1 MVIFQSLDKKIPS
14 SHEISLDHGS
24 KAVRRSLVILCKA
37 VLIYGV
43 NQMVVTIKKGCLSY
57 GIFIKTGITSR
68 TIDVA
73 YVKHNVT
80 VFLLN

>member
-37 VLIYGV
+37 VLIYVV
-43 NQMVVTIKKGCLSY
+43 NQMVVTIKKDAY
-57 GIFIKTGITSR
+57 GIFIKTGITSW

>member
-37 VLIYGV
+37 LLIYGV
-43 NQMVVTIKKGCLSY
+43 NQMVVTIKKKDAY

>member
-37 VLIYGV
+37 LLIYGV
-43 NQMVVTIKKGCLSY
+43 NQMVVTIKKRMLMAFLSKHEKHH
-57 GIFIKTGITSR
+57 GQCN
-68 TIDVA
+68 A
-73 YVKHNVT
+73 YVTKRHSFSVEL
-80 VFLLN
+80 V

>member
-24 KAVRRSLVILCKA
+24 KAVRQSLDILCKA

-43 NQMVVTIKKGCLSY
+43 NQMVVTIKKGCLWHFY
-57 GIFIKTGITSR
+57 QNRNNIT
-68 TIDVA
+68 D
-73 YVKHNVT
+73 N
-80 VFLLN
+80 